1 MRTGI
6 LFDLDG
12 TLLDTLEDLHDAVN
26 HVMRQFHYPE
36 RTLEEVRLFVGN
48 GARRLMDQAVP
59 EGVDGKAAFEAF
71 QPWYR
76 EHCQIKTRPYDGI
89 SGALEILKKKY
100 PIAIVSNKP
109 DAAVK
114 VLCADYFPGIYARG
128 ESTDCPRKPAPDM
141 VYKAMA
147 EIGVETCIYVGDSEV
162 DVITAQ
168 NAGVPCLSVLWG
180 FRDRADMEAVGGK
193 YFCEDTYKLAET
205 LEEMI
210 HGK

>member
-89 SGALEILKKKY
+89 SEVLENLKKKQNSLY
-100 PIAIVSNKP
+100 ILLFN
-109 DAAVK
+109 
-114 VLCADYFPGIYARG
+114 LLLLF
-128 ESTDCPRKPAPDM
+128 
-141 VYKAMA
+141 
-147 EIGVETCIYVGDSEV
+147 
-162 DVITAQ
+162 AQ
-168 NAGVPCLSVLWG
+168 LLLIQCFFICG
-180 FRDRADMEAVGGK
+180 
-193 YFCEDTYKLAET
+193 
-205 LEEMI
+205 
-210 HGK
+210 